1 MKEGTKCC
9 NLMQWLTFRKIM
21 VDLDSKVDAL
31 TEINDRYEFP
41 LQLDLDRENGKY
53 LSPDADRSVR
63 NLYTLHSVLVHS
75 GGVHGGHYYAYI
87 RPTLSDQWFK
97 FDDERVTK
105 EDIKRA
111 LEEQYGGEE
120 ELPQTNPGFNNSP
133 FKFTKYSNAYMLV
146 YIRESDKEK
155 IICNVDEKDIAE
167 HLRIRLKKEQ
177 EEKEQKRKE
186 KAEAHLYTIIKVRT
200 SPSPSP
206 PSLSSSLRG
215 LLFP

>member
-1 MKEGTKCC
+1 
-9 NLMQWLTFRKIM
+9 
-21 VDLDSKVDAL
+21 
-31 TEINDRYEFP
+31 INDRYEFP
-41 LQLDLDRENGKY
+41 LQLDLDRDDGKY
-53 LSPDADRSVR
+53 LSPEADRSVR

-87 RPTLSDQWFK
+87 RPTLSDQWYK

-105 EDIKRA
+105 EDMKRA
-111 LEEQYGGEE
+111 QEEQYGGEE

-146 YIRESDKEK
+146 YIRECDKDK

-177 EEKEQKRKE
+177 EEKEHKRKE
-186 KAEAHLYTIIKVRT
+186 KAEAHLYTVIKVAR
-200 SPSPSP
+200 SEDLHQQIGKHIYFDLVDHKKVPSFRIQKQMPF
-206 PSLSSSLRG
+206 SLFKVLIC
-215 LLFP
+215 FF